1 MNPYSTQ
8 SGYAWPPSSVPE
20 DAVATRYVDFGLP
33 VIRDV
38 VDGSCPVGRY
48 VSRSSVAA
56 ARRLQLRL
64 HLILR
69 LARTALV

>member
-1 MNPYSTQ
+1 MSPYSNQT
-8 SGYAWPPSSVPE
+8 GYARPPSSVPE
-20 DAVATRYVDFGLP
+20 DAVATRYGDFLLP

-38 VDGSCPVGRY
+38 VDGSSHVGRY